1 MPPAPISLPI
11 MTCLLAITSPLFG
24 RHNCPGHPE
33 SQDRLDLAQVG
44 VPGEAGRLDPGPAT
58 LREVTA
64 VHEPGYIRRI
74 EELSLSCPDGRCCH
88 LDSDTYVTC
97 HSFEVA
103 LLAAG
108 AAVQASLHA
117 LEGEPCF
124 ALVRP
129 PGHHAGRGY
138 AMGFCLIN
146 NVAVAAEAALGRIHR
161 VAIID
166 WDVHHGNGTQDL
178 FYDSGRVLYCS
189 VHQSPWFP
197 GTGLR
202 DETGTGAGEGLTLNA
217 PLPPGSG
224 IEDYRRVFS
233 QEFIPAIRS
242 FDPSLLII
250 SAGQDCLGDDPLGM
264 MELRPGDI
272 GEFAGILLETGI
284 PVSLVLEGGYGPSH
298 AAAIRAIYDVF
309 EKN

>member
-1 MPPAPISLPI
+1 MPRLLTVNGPI
-11 MTCLLAITSPLFG
+11 FG
-24 RHNCPGHPE
+24 RHDCPGHPE
-33 SQDRLDLAQVG
+33 SQARLVLALEG
-44 VPGEAGRLDPGPAT
+44 VPRESGWIAPEPAT
-58 LREVTA
+58 LRQLTL

-74 EELSLSCPDGRCCH
+74 EELSRSCPEGRCCNI
-88 LDSDTYVTC
+88 DSDTYLTC

-103 LLAAG
+103 RSAAG

-117 LEGEPCF
+117 LDGEPCF
-124 ALVRP
+124 AVVRP
-129 PGHHAGRGY
+129 PGHHAGRVY
-138 AMGFCLIN
+138 AMGFCLVN
-146 NVAVAAEAALGRIHR
+146 NVAVAAATALDRVSR

-166 WDVHHGNGTQDL
+166 WDVHHGNGTQDI
-178 FYDSGRVLYCS
+178 FYASGKVLYCS

-202 DETGTGAGEGLTLNA
+202 DETGTGPGEGLTLNA

-224 IEDYRRVFS
+224 IHDYRRVFTR
-233 QEFIPAIRS
+233 EFIPALRS

-250 SAGQDCLGDDPLGM
+250 SAGQDCLSDDPLGL

-272 GEFAGILLETGI
+272 GELTCILLETGI

-298 AAAIRAIYDVF
+298 ASAVRAIYEAF
-309 EKN
+309 ERY